1 MNIKNYYDNHTYL
14 QNSEARSI
22 YNVQWHLPDT
32 DSDEI
37 DMKEECGDNFLYDT
51 KLKTIDNTITEIKEI
66 NLEFWYFSINEFES
80 ASEIK
85 PLLIRLFKFY
95 SIYE

>member
-1 MNIKNYYDNHTYL
+1 MLSTLLLASNRT
-14 QNSEARSI
+14 
-22 YNVQWHLPDT
+22 
-32 DSDEI
+32 
-37 DMKEECGDNFLYDT
+37 DNFLYDT

-85 PLLIRLFKFY
+85 PLLIRLFKFE
-95 SIYE
+95 ILLIKKLLT

>member
-1 MNIKNYYDNHTYL
+1 MVVKTANVEKIKNINFKMLSTL
-14 QNSEARSI
+14 LLASNR
-22 YNVQWHLPDT
+22 T
-32 DSDEI
+32 
-37 DMKEECGDNFLYDT
+37 DNFLYDT

-85 PLLIRLFKFY
+85 PLLIRLFKFE
-95 SIYE
+95 ILLIKKLLT